1 MADGQDG
8 MNGAKTGQQEPVF
21 AVNTSRGFTSWLAEQ
36 KVSLAFTTYQVGKLF
51 MIGLKPDGK
60 LWVHNRNIGR
70 CLGLVAH
77 GADLWVT
84 ADTQVF
90 RLRNAMLPG
99 KRRRMAR
106 MRCSCRRYLPSR
118 ATSMCMI
125 SRSVPTVR
133 SSSPIRCSTAWR
145 G

>member
-99 KRRRMAR
+99 QETADGTDALFVPQI
-106 MRCSCRRYLPSR
+106 SSFT